1 MGAFDTKGREFL
13 YIKKLIET
21 KGIRPLC
28 VHTGVFEPLFEPE
41 VSNAE
46 VAAEAG
52 ADIEALVQQR
62 DRATATEVLAKG
74 LEKLIV
80 RLYQEGR
87 FDGILSVGGSGGTA
101 LATPAMRALPIG
113 VPKVMVST
121 MASGNVSQ
129 YGGPIADP
137 EDAAYIIKNVPEID
151 GFFGASSI
159 ERLASERGMTA
170 QAAAFKAISK

>member
-1 MGAFDTKGREFL
+1 MKTIAVVGTFDTKGREFL

-129 YGGPIADP
+129 YLGTSDIVMIPSVVDAEGLNEISMRIFSNAVHAIGG
-137 EDAAYIIKNVPEID
+137 N
-151 GFFGASSI
+151 GTG
-159 ERLASERGMTA
+159 L
-170 QAAAFKAISK
+170 